1 MKTAPRC
8 LHKLTSTIL
17 TNEPSRRFHDEWT
30 SHGILIRVFEVH
42 ILEADN
48 YGKPECQASKNFDKH
63 GAAAT
68 AE

>member
-1 MKTAPRC
+1 M
-8 LHKLTSTIL
+8 SM
-17 TNEPSRRFHDEWT
+17 
-30 SHGILIRVFEVH
+30 
-42 ILEADN
+42 LEGGT